1 MNVTTLRTTQH
12 AVTLSYCYKLVDVG
26 VTAYNGAAGL
36 LNSKAILT
44 AAAALHNVE
53 AYHAGVLRSILNER
67 KAVVLNGA
75 SIGTIVNAI
84 SALRDKLDGTAS
96 VQDAGITSASMPL
109 ILAPADT
116 NAFVYART
124 AAQVGLCC

>member
-1 MNVTTLRTTQH
+1 
-12 AVTLSYCYKLVDVG
+12 

-44 AAAALHNVE
+44 VAAALHNVE
-53 AYHAGVLRSILNER
+53 AYHAGGVRSILNER
-67 KAVVLNGA
+67 KAVMLDGA

-84 SALRDKLDGTAS
+84 SVLRDGNAS
-96 VQDAGITSASMPL
+96 VQDAGITSVSMPL
-109 ILAPADT
+109 ILAPADS

-124 AAQVGLCC
+124 AAQVGTCCQSSEHD